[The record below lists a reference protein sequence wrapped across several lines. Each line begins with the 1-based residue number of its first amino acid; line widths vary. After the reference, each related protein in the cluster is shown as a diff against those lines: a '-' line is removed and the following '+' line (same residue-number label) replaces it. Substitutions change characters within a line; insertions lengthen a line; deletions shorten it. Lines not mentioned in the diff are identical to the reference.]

1 MKLSILDQCP
11 IFHRQTAKDALY
23 EALKLAQQA
32 EQLGYA
38 RYWVAEH
45 HDLPGLACPAPEVM
59 LAFIG
64 AHTSKIRIGAGAILL
79 PHYKPYK
86 VAELFNM
93 LATLFPNRIDLGI
106 GRAPGG
112 SAEATNAL
120 SDRFLQQVWDMPKH
134 ITELLLYLDNEA
146 YAEYDFSSLS
156 ASPVPEI
163 PPVPWLLG
171 TSKKSAML
179 AAEKGLAYNF
189 GLFMSDKD
197 VQECVEL
204 YKNRF
209 RPRKEGEKRQLLL
222 TVSVIC
228 AHTKAEAEGIAMR
241 SLQFSSQKVD
251 TSQKELEAKK
261 ENMVIGDPVFV
272 KEKLQKLVEQFQA
285 DEVMIVTN
293 TDNPLD
299 RLQSFQLLA
308 NECFVN

>member
-11 IFHRQTAKDALY
+11 IFDRQTAKDALY
-23 EALKLAQQA
+23 EACKLAQQA

-45 HDLPGLACPAPEVM
+45 HDLRGLACPAPEVL

-120 SDRFLQQVWDMPKH
+120 SDRFLQQVWDMPKL
-134 ITELLLYLDNEA
+134 ITELLLFLDNEA
-146 YAEYDFSSLS
+146 FAEHDYSSLS
-156 ASPVPEI
+156 ASPVPDI
-163 PPVPWLLG
+163 SPVPWLLG
-171 TSKKSAML
+171 TSKKSAIL

-197 VQECVEL
+197 VQECIEL

-209 RPRKEGEKRQLLL
+209 RPRKEGEKQQLLL

-228 AHTKAEAEGIAMR
+228 AHTKAEAEAIATR
-241 SLQFSSQKVD
+241 SLQFASQNVN

-261 ENMVIGDPVFV
+261 EKMVIGDPVFV
-272 KEKLQKLVEQFQA
+272 KEKLQKLVEQYQA

-308 NECFVN
+308 NECFVK